1 MTKGKKNFS
10 KGKVIFSLFLISAG
24 FVLLFGKP
32 EKAEKTFETA
42 VKYSTA
48 QEPIKAEGFDG
59 ETEKT
64 SAIPKKIIIP
74 SLSLSVNIKKAGIIE
89 GYWEVYESSASWGE
103 GSGLPGYAGNQV
115 IFAHAREG
123 LFLPLKDIKEKEVI
137 YVLTESNWFEYS
149 VEKIK
154 EVKPDDLEVI
164 KPTKDEILTIYTCSG
179 FNDNKRLIIVA
190 KRIN

>member
-1 MTKGKKNFS
+1 MTKGKINFS
-10 KGKVIFSLFLISAG
+10 KGKVIFSFFLISAG
-24 FVLLFGKP
+24 LVLIAGKP
-32 EKAEKTFETA
+32 EKVNKTSETA

-48 QEPIKAEGFDG
+48 QEPIKAEGFGG
-59 ETEKT
+59 EIKET
-64 SAIPKKIIIP
+64 SAIPEKIVIP
-74 SLSLSVNIKKAGIIE
+74 SLSLNVDVKKAKIVD
-89 GYWEVYESSASWGE
+89 GYWEVYEKHASWGE

-137 YVLTESNWFEYS
+137 YILTESNWFEYR

-164 KPTKDEILTIYTCSG
+164 KPTEDETLTIYTCSG

-190 KRIN
+190 KRTK

>member
-1 MTKGKKNFS
+1 
-10 KGKVIFSLFLISAG
+10 
-24 FVLLFGKP
+24 
-32 EKAEKTFETA
+32 
-42 VKYSTA
+42 
-48 QEPIKAEGFDG
+48 
-59 ETEKT
+59 
-64 SAIPKKIIIP
+64 
-74 SLSLSVNIKKAGIIE
+74 
-89 GYWEVYESSASWGE
+89 
-103 GSGLPGYAGNQV
+103 
-115 IFAHAREG
+115 
-123 LFLPLKDIKEKEVI
+123 LKDIKEKEVI